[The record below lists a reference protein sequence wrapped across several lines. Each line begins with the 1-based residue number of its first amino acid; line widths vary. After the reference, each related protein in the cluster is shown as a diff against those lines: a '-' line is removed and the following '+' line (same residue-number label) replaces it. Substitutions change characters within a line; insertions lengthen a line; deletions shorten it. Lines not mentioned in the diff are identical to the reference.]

1 MQCFDDEIEK
11 LIRAGVIDIDT
22 GLSYATNAG
31 NMRLQL
37 ADLLEQDSSV
47 PSVAKEVAETK
58 KAEDAAVAT
67 DPELEFEVHK

>member
-1 MQCFDDEIEK
+1 
-11 LIRAGVIDIDT
+11 
-22 GLSYATNAG
+22 
-31 NMRLQL
+31 MRLQL